1 LKFGGVLLLV
11 VVVVAYVEGKA
22 FDLSI
27 EIANCDHS
35 RMVMWEC
42 KRSTGVLGVIM
53 APVVY
58 DKMLYDTS
66 WALLEFILGL
76 LRPQVK
82 SLADLCNALAWEFDC
97 ASMYTVVRE
106 NPIVEAGQ
114 MNESLHGTEQK
125 AFIASST

>member
-11 VVVVAYVEGKA
+11 VVVACAGGKA

-35 RMVMWEC
+35 RMIMWEC
-42 KRSTGVLGVIM
+42 ERSTGVLVVIM

-58 DKMLYDTS
+58 DKSLYDTS
-66 WALLEFILGL
+66 WALLEFILRL

-82 SLADLCNALAWEFDC
+82 SLADFCNALAWEFDC

-114 MNESLHGTEQK
+114 MNESLHGTKQK